1 MAVDGIHGLMAA
13 VTAGCGYNPVESR
26 EEWSMRLLVLVAVL
40 LAASSVAAEKVDFTL
55 PDLEGKSVSLS
66 DFRGKWVIVNYWAT
80 WCPPCLEE
88 IPDLVA
94 LYEAHP
100 DNVVVLGVDYEEVG
114 LDYLKEFVDSHFI
127 SYPVVR
133 MEPQPVTELGPVL
146 GLPTSYI
153 ISPEGEVVAR
163 QEGPVTR
170 EAIETYLERKQQQ
183 LGDAKPVSTSAAP
196 VP

>member
-1 MAVDGIHGLMAA
+1 
-13 VTAGCGYNPVESR
+13 
-26 EEWSMRLLVLVAVL
+26 MRLLVLVAAL
-40 LAASSVAAEKVDFTL
+40 LVASSVAAEKVDFTL

-94 LYEAHP
+94 LYEANP
-100 DNVVVLGVDYEEVG
+100 DKIVVLGVDYEEVD
-114 LDYLKEFVDSHFI
+114 LDYLKEFTDSHFM
-127 SYPVVR
+127 SYPIVR
-133 MEPQPVTELGPVL
+133 MDPVPVTELGPVL

-153 ISPEGEVVAR
+153 VSPEGVVVAR

-183 LGDAKPVSTSAAP
+183 LDDAKPVSTSAAP
-196 VP
+196 ATAP

>member
-1 MAVDGIHGLMAA
+1 
-13 VTAGCGYNPVESR
+13 
-26 EEWSMRLLVLVAVL
+26 MRLLVLVAAL
-40 LAASSVAAEKVDFTL
+40 LVASSVAAEKVDFTL

-94 LYEAHP
+94 LYEANP
-100 DNVVVLGVDYEEVG
+100 DKIVVLGVDYEEVD
-114 LDYLKEFVDSHFI
+114 LDYLKEFTDSHFM
-127 SYPVVR
+127 SYPIVR
-133 MEPQPVTELGPVL
+133 MDPVPVTALGPVL

-153 ISPEGEVVAR
+153 VSPEGEVVAR

-183 LGDAKPVSTSAAP
+183 LGDAKAVSTSTAP
-196 VP
+196 AP